1 MTLYEFLKPLQ
12 ESKIKHEEINLYY
25 EDVEVYKGKIEEL
38 PFKYFDTIIVYWS
51 YNFKDRLNVKTIKNN
66 NK

>member
-25 EDVEVYKGKIEEL
+25 EDVEL
-38 PFKYFDTIIVYWS
+38 
-51 YNFKDRLNVKTIKNN
+51 
-66 NK
+66 